1 MPSVF
6 GEHYLNSTF
15 QRRANF
21 KMRDEI
27 TAQAKNIEKD
37 AVYSFKGHFNAAAK
51 WNKIHLCTGC
61 IVAGTS
67 VMAGSIVFT
76 KVFES
81 WELIA
86 GCLAL
91 RLEMPV
97 FARSGLISSLNE

>member
-1 MPSVF
+1 
-6 GEHYLNSTF
+6 
-15 QRRANF
+15 
-21 KMRDEI
+21 MRDEI